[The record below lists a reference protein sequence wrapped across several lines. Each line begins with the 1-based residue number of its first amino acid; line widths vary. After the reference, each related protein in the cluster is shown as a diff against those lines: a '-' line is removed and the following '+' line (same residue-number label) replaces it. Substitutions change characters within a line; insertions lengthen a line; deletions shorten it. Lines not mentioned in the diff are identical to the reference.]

1 MLQAKELK
9 EETVQEL
16 QKKCEELA
24 RDIYKMNSELKTTRK
39 IEKPHELR
47 EKKRDRARILTVL
60 SQKSEKI

>member
-1 MLQAKELK
+1 MLQAKELR
-9 EETVQEL
+9 EQPVQEL

-24 RDIYKMNSELKTTRK
+24 RDIYKMNSELKTARK

-60 SQKSEKI
+60 SQKSE